1 MDIFG
6 DIEGKFLQFPLPVLP
21 VWLCRRQSAKAS
33 KTFAAGNAGA
43 GGMYTTAHE
52 WMPIHP

>member
-1 MDIFG
+1 MVIFG
-6 DIEGKFLQFPLPVLP
+6 DIEGKFLHFHLPVLP

-43 GGMYTTAHE
+43 GGMYSFNSTIVE
-52 WMPIHP
+52 SC

>member
-1 MDIFG
+1 MAIFG

-43 GGMYTTAHE
+43 GGMY
-52 WMPIHP
+52 ISDQF